1 MKRLAG
7 LSTLALTISATSGC
21 GWLWGDDG
29 YFRDRGSDYLQAHQV
44 APMQV
49 PADVQLRPVE
59 PLLPI
64 PHQIADARVTGEY
77 EVPRPQKLVVT
88 IEESEF
94 SLQTSEDARW
104 LVAMRAPSQVWSA
117 ARQFF
122 TDNGFQIAE
131 DRPQTGEFITAW
143 QRYDRLSPELSRRLG
158 GRVAVSAPDAEMR
171 ARVRIEPGVQRNT
184 SEIFLVTVERPAG
197 SAANVGFPSRSA
209 NQALDGALLDELLA
223 GLERGAGQ
231 GGSVSLAARDSASA
245 VRVTAGEDGSGN
257 PVLNVEADFDRSWSS
272 IGRALERSD
281 LGIEDLNRSLG
292 LYYLNLSADG
302 RKPGEKRGFF
312 SRLFGSDDLSQDRY
326 QVRLTRL
333 GSGVQVSLEQDAD
346 TLAPKDIAQRVLEQ
360 IRNNLN

>member
-7 LSTLALTISATSGC
+7 LTALALIVTGSGGC
-21 GWLWGDDG
+21 SWLGL
-29 YFRDRGSDYLQAHQV
+29 RDRGNDYLQAEQT
-44 APMQV
+44 APMRV
-49 PADVQLRPVE
+49 PDGVQAKHLD

-64 PHQIADARVTGEY
+64 PGHIRSPQRDDDF
-77 EVPRPQKLVVT
+77 EVPRPQPLA
-88 IEESEF
+88 IGADSGEF
-94 SLQTSEDARW
+94 SLQKSGDSRW
-104 LVAMRAPSQVWSA
+104 LLALRPPAEVWPL
-117 ARQFF
+117 ARQYFER
-122 TDNGFQIAE
+122 NGLAIAE
-131 DRPQTGEFITAW
+131 ERPQTGEFITAW

-292 LYYLNLSADG
+292 LYYLNLSVDG